1 MNLAY
6 FWNKKF
12 AVCILLLLLL
22 HFCTLVY
29 KMWQHIYEVRHVRIK
44 TAEDSETS
52 EEEDKN
58 IWKKKFSLL

>member
-1 MNLAY
+1 MY
-6 FWNKKF
+6 S
-12 AVCILLLLLL
+12 
-22 HFCTLVY
+22 VY